1 MAQNGWMSSTANP
14 SAAAARSSATAATS
28 AAGQVERLLT
38 SVPDFPTAGIL
49 FRDLSPVFA
58 DATAFRVITEE
69 LVAPY
74 LGRIDVVGGV
84 EARGFVLAASAALA
98 GGAGLVV
105 IRKSGKLPAPV
116 LRESYSLEYG
126 TAELEMHAAP
136 FPGQRMLILDDV
148 LATGGTLAAAVRL
161 AERAGYQVVGIG
173 VVLELAQLDGAAAL
187 PGRELRS
194 IVSV

>member
-1 MAQNGWMSSTANP
+1 VLSSSEASAAP
-14 SAAAARSSATAATS
+14 ASAAA
-28 AAGQVERLLT
+28 QIERLLT

-58 DATAFRVITEE
+58 DAAAFRVITDE
-69 LVAPY
+69 LVSPY
-74 LGRIDVVGGV
+74 LGRIDVVAGV
-84 EARGFVLAASAALA
+84 EARGFVLAASAAIVA
-98 GGAGLVV
+98 GAGLVV
-105 IRKSGKLPAPV
+105 IRKSGKLPDPV

-136 FPGQRMLILDDV
+136 IPGQRMLILDDV

-161 AERAGYQVVGIG
+161 AERAGYLVVGVG
-173 VVLELAQLDGAAAL
+173 VVLELEQLAGGAAL

-194 IVSV
+194 IVRV

>member
-1 MAQNGWMSSTANP
+1 VLSASATP
-14 SAAAARSSATAATS
+14 AAA
-28 AAGQVERLLT
+28 QVERLLT

-74 LGRIDVVGGV
+74 LGRIDVVAGV

-116 LRESYSLEYG
+116 LREAYSLEYG

-136 FPGQRMLILDDV
+136 IPGQRMLILDDV

-161 AERAGYQVVGIG
+161 AERAGYSVVGIG
-173 VVLELAQLDGAAAL
+173 VVLELEQLAGGAAL

-194 IVSV
+194 IVRV